1 VNQCHAFD
9 ATSSENVMP
18 SVKDARMSVVS
29 GFLGSACRRAAERL
43 HGSVNTLSR
52 FPG

>member
-1 VNQCHAFD
+1 MFSAQRRQKARHLFA
-9 ATSSENVMP
+9 
-18 SVKDARMSVVS
+18 KDACESAVS

-43 HGSVNTLSR
+43 HGSVTTLPR